1 MPQYS
6 SIVRS
11 LNAEKF
17 SEILSTSGRKAREVY
32 FHRHSIRSPKT
43 SGIPKAGAK
52 NEFRT
57 NALFAALQKRDD
69 EELSEEMLR
78 TWLLTKRELLSAA
91 LDHLKIE
98 HKDGLTD
105 SDDVSRIEKLTGK
118 ELQDL
123 AGALKKIAPEDE
135 IAIYLK
141 FMGAQGVDEALK
153 AAA

>member
-11 LNAEKF
+11 LSAEKF
-17 SEILSTSGRKAREVY
+17 AEILSTSGRKAREVY
-32 FHRHSIRSPKT
+32 FHRHNIRPPKT
-43 SGIPKAGAK
+43 SGIPKVGAK

-57 NALFAALQKRDD
+57 NALFDALQKRDD
-69 EELSEEMLR
+69 EELAEEMLR
-78 TWLLTKRELLSAA
+78 TWLLNKRPLLSAA

-105 SDDVSRIEKLTGK
+105 SDDVNRIEKLSEA
-118 ELQDL
+118 ELKGL
-123 AGALKKIAPEDE
+123 VAALKKIAPEDE
-135 IAIYLK
+135 VAVYLK

-153 AAA
+153 AA